1 MRCWTSQDECRC
13 THAAAAFSFAPSVPF
28 PLSFA
33 RSVLLFC
40 FVRQDCYTSTLS
52 PRSAATP
59 ATRHALAAGMH
70 PAAQPH
76 VCPGLV
82 SLNQC

>member
-59 ATRHALAAGMH
+59 DTRLVPWPQACTQLPSRMSALGWS
-70 PAAQPH
+70 
-76 VCPGLV
+76 V
-82 SLNQC
+82 